1 MPMRARSIKALLH
14 SLKCCILPRMN
25 VSTETA
31 AAPAR
36 IEWIDLLKGLAIILV
51 VMGHMPYDDGC
62 IALKNG
68 IYSFHM
74 PLFFLL
80 AGFTAALSMGRS
92 SSPWRFMGKRLVG
105 IFIPYLV
112 WSFTISP
119 LASLETYQQY
129 SFEERANNFVTG
141 NVACWF
147 LPCLLGLQLLFALYT
162 EATSRFRHFSVKI
175 ALCLI
180 LFGLV
185 VICHK
190 NWGSCHSGRLEKWDL
205 DFLTS
210 IYRYYIPFGMGV
222 ALYQYPAFKK
232 FCSGNLVCTVCVLVV
247 LLLTGLRS
255 GLSLVFA
262 THLRTVIGI
271 AASLLLIRMFS
282 GSLLPDWVN
291 VQLKAIGKDTLIIY
305 LISGAFLPYA
315 CSWFHGMDG
324 TIAFLIYLPICIA
337 ICYFCMAIARMI
349 ATSPLLALLFLGKSP
364 ARRTAETAERS

>member
-1 MPMRARSIKALLH
+1 MHAHSIKALLH
-14 SLKCCILPRMN
+14 SLECCILPLMDAF
-25 VSTETA
+25 TGTA
-31 AAPAR
+31 AGPAR

-92 SSPWRFMGKRLVG
+92 SSPGQFMVKRLVG

-112 WSFTISP
+112 WSFMISP

-129 SFEERANNFVTG
+129 SLEARLNNFVTG

-147 LPCLLGLQLLFALYT
+147 LPCLLGLQLLFTLYT
-162 EATSRFRHFSVKI
+162 AATNRFRHFSVKI
-175 ALCLI
+175 FLCLI
-180 LFGLV
+180 LFGLI

-210 IYRYYIPFGMGV
+210 IYRYYIPFSVGV

-247 LLLTGLRS
+247 ILLTGLRS
-255 GLSLVFA
+255 GLSLVFV

-271 AASLLLIRMFS
+271 AASLLLIRMFN
-282 GSLLPDWVN
+282 GRLLPNWVN
-291 VQLKAIGKDTLIIY
+291 MQLKAIGKDTLIIY
-305 LISGAFLPYA
+305 LISGAFLPQA
-315 CSWFHGMDG
+315 SSWFHGMDG
-324 TIAFLIYLPICIA
+324 TMAFLIYLPICIA
-337 ICYFCMAIARMI
+337 VCYFCMAIARMI

-364 ARRTAETAERS
+364 ARRAAETAERS

>member
-1 MPMRARSIKALLH
+1 MLTRSIKALLH
-14 SLKCCILPRMN
+14 SLKCCILPGMN
-25 VSTETA
+25 AFTGMA
-31 AAPAR
+31 AATSR

-62 IALKNG
+62 IALKGG

-92 SSPWRFMGKRLVG
+92 SSPWRFMVKRLVG

-112 WSFTISP
+112 WSFMISP

-129 SFEERANNFVTG
+129 SLEARVNNFVTG

-147 LPCLLGLQLLFALYT
+147 LPCLLGLQLLFSLYT
-162 EATSRFRHFSVKI
+162 VATNRFRHFSVKI
-175 ALCLI
+175 LLCLI

-190 NWGSCHSGRLEKWDL
+190 NWGSCHSGSNEKWDL
-205 DFLTS
+205 NFLTS
-210 IYRYYIPFGMGV
+210 IYRYYIPFGIGV

-232 FCSGNLVCTVCVLVV
+232 FCSGNLVCTVCVLIV

-255 GLSLVFA
+255 GLPLVFS

-282 GSLLPDWVN
+282 GRFLPDWVN
-291 VQLKAIGKDTLIIY
+291 AQLKAIGKDTLIIY
-305 LISGAFLPYA
+305 LISGAFLPHA
-315 CSWFHGMDG
+315 CTWFHGMDG
-324 TIAFLIYLPICIA
+324 TMAFLIYLPICIA
-337 ICYFCMAIARMI
+337 VCYFCMAIARMI

-364 ARRTAETAERS
+364 DRRTAETAEHS